1 MGYNRVATKEE
12 LMQTKTYSVPGM
24 HCGHCK
30 AAVMREL
37 EGVSGLQSV
46 EVDLET
52 KLVTIGGDSLDEVA
66 LVETIDEAGY
76 EADRMPS
83 R

>member
-1 MGYNRVATKEE
+1 VQA
-12 LMQTKTYSVPGM
+12 KTYSVPRM

-37 EGVSGLQSV
+37 EGVSGVQTV

-52 KLVTIGGDSLDEVA
+52 KIVTVGGDPLDEAA
-66 LVETIDEAGY
+66 LVEAIDEAAY
-76 EADRMPS
+76 EAELIPG
-83 R
+83 

>member
-1 MGYNRVATKEE
+1 
-12 LMQTKTYSVPGM
+12 M

-37 EGVSGLQSV
+37 EGVSGVQTV

-52 KLVTIGGDSLDEVA
+52 KIVTVGGDPLDEAA
-66 LVETIDEAGY
+66 LVEAIDEAGY
-76 EADRMPS
+76 EAELIPG
-83 R
+83 